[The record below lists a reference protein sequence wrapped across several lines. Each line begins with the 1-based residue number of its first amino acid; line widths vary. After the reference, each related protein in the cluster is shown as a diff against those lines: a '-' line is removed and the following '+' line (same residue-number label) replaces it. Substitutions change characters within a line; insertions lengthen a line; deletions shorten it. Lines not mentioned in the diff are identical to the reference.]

1 MAGVNRPSLMIAG
14 GGTGGHF
21 FPAVAVADAVQHL
34 VDVDVVFVGTARGV
48 EARVVPARGWRLELL
63 QVEPMKGRGPREASR
78 AALVALRATRTAF
91 GIVRRTAPR
100 AVLSVGGYASGPA
113 TLAAAVLGVP
123 VAVLE
128 PNSTVGLANRI
139 LAPFAKCAFL
149 AWEEAAPPF
158 RASAVRQY
166 GVPLRAGFV
175 PSPCA
180 SGRASARVL
189 VMGGSQGAAVLN
201 ERLPEAIGL
210 LTNRGRS
217 VEVLHQA
224 GRGHDGAVRDAYASA
239 KVERATV
246 VAFIEDVA
254 SAIADADLIVARA
267 GAGTIAEITA
277 IGRASLLVPFP
288 HAADD
293 HQAKNAEALA
303 RAAASVCLRQ
313 EDAAAERLAA
323 EIERLLADDAKRAAM
338 ADAARDRGRPDA
350 ARRVAIDLLALA
362 SLDGREHPAWLRKTE
377 SNARR
382 AN

>member
-1 MAGVNRPSLMIAG
+1 MNRPTLMIAG
-14 GGTGGHF
+14 GGTGGHV
-21 FPAVAVADAVQHL
+21 FPAVAVAEAVQRL

-63 QVEPMKGRGPREASR
+63 HVEPMKGRGPR
-78 AALVALRATRTAF
+78 AALHAVLVAMGATRTAF
-91 GIVRRTAPR
+91 AIVRRTAPR

-139 LAPFAKCAFL
+139 LAPFARCAFL
-149 AWEEAAPPF
+149 AWEDAAPRF

-166 GVPLRAGFV
+166 GVPLRAGFS

-180 SGRASARVL
+180 SGRASARIL

-201 ERLPEAIGL
+201 ERLPEAIGR
-210 LTNRGRS
+210 LTNRGRC
-217 VEVLHQA
+217 VDVVHQA
-224 GRGHDGAVRDAYASA
+224 GRDQEGAVRDAYASA
-239 KVERATV
+239 KVEHATV
-246 VAFIEDVA
+246 VPFIEDVA
-254 SAIADADLIVARA
+254 SAIADADLVVARA
-267 GAGTIAEITA
+267 GAGTIAEVTA
-277 IGRASLLVPFP
+277 IGRASILVPFP

-293 HQAKNAEALA
+293 HQGKNAEALA
-303 RAAASVCLRQ
+303 RAGASVCLRQ
-313 EDAAAERLAA
+313 ENAGPERLAA
-323 EIERLLADDAKRAAM
+323 EIERLLADDAMRVSM

-362 SLDGREHPAWLRKTE
+362 SLGEREHPVWLRETE
-377 SNARR
+377 PPAKRTN
-382 AN
+382 